1 MAGWNTSF
9 VELPIGT
16 FNPVKTVF
24 DLLRPE
30 HQPDAGA

>member
-1 MAGWNTSF
+1 MAAWNTCF
-9 VELPIGT
+9 VELPSTT

-30 HQPDAGA
+30 HQP